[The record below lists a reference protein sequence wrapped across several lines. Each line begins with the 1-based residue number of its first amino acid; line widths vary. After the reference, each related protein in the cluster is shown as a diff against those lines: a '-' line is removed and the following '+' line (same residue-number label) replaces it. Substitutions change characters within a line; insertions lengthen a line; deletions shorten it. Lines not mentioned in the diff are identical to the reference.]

1 MLSALSL
8 CSICS
13 QRPTTTDAVVP
24 WYNMVQPSNTIAI
37 NSSFSPPVPCSRK
50 HGWSM
55 VWLIHLVP
63 RKMREHANRC
73 QQLWD
78 RIRLEFMESYCKQ
91 KWQRIS
97 SQGLSQINCGLLAA
111 QGRTRGTKNPAKWP
125 VHFRTPGPRY
135 VYFIFISLK
144 FKITQ
149 NTKKGAHVN
158 AYHGRH
164 MHTEVNDVW
173 WHWSPWGS
181 AAARHRKH
189 DVSTPTYRVQQVM

>member
-149 NTKKGAHVN
+149 NTKKRSACQCISWASYAHRSEWCLMTLI
-158 AYHGRH
+158 AMRLGSCA
-164 MHTEVNDVW
+164 
-173 WHWSPWGS
+173 SPKTW
-181 AAARHRKH
+181 RLYPH
-189 DVSTPTYRVQQVM
+189 V